1 MSKRKQAE
9 AAVLEQQEAV
19 MENPKRELL
28 EAYLPDGLDS
38 DTSNRILDALSILR
52 QFTPE
57 ELQRLETAA
66 LLLMLE
72 RMHLMVERLGQM
84 VTELSLSEVAPVAKS
99 DGVSGGFDAVYFR
112 GRILQE
118 LGVEPDDT
126 TLERVAQLAGDPS
139 RLERAIMATRKYLD
153 YTEVESPLGVLI
165 NKLRRWQEMDIANG
179 KRQRY

>member
-9 AAVLEQQEAV
+9 AAVLKQEEVA
-19 MENPKRELL
+19 MENPKRNLL
-28 EAYLPDGLDS
+28 EAYLPDGLDTE
-38 DTSNRILDALSILR
+38 TSNRLLDALSILS

-66 LLLMLE
+66 LLLVLE
-72 RMHLMVERLGQM
+72 RMHLMVERLRQM

-99 DGVSGGFDAVYFR
+99 DGVPGGFDAVYFR

-126 TLERVAQLAGDPS
+126 TLERVVRLAGDPS

-153 YTEVESPLGVLI
+153 YTEVGNPLGVLV
-165 NKLRRWQEMDIANG
+165 NKLRRWQEMDMTNG